1 MRVDFSAVLVVK
13 TSLAPSSMQ
22 QISVRPLRQAYNPD
36 KTGEK
41 KEQVTGCD
49 NLPFLFACSNGFIA
63 YA

>member
-22 QISVRPLRQAYNPD
+22 QISAVPLRQAYSPD
-36 KTGEK
+36 KKGET
-41 KEQVTGCD
+41 KEQVTGFD
-49 NLPFLFACSNGFIA
+49 NLLFRFAFSTGFIA